1 MLTLS
6 CRCDVAAAPSVPPD
20 AGRPG
25 HGLVTAA
32 TRHTVSVPAQSAS
45 RLRIAVVGGGIAGL
59 AAARALLVSRP
70 GVRVIVLEGAAQVGG
85 KLRGG
90 ELAGRAVDL
99 GAEAILN
106 RRPEGVSLAREVGLG
121 PGLTHPVASGAGI
134 WSRGRLRPI
143 PPSILGIPA
152 EPDAVAASGVLS
164 ESGVARL
171 RAEESLP
178 PLQLTED
185 VAVGE
190 LVAERLGDEV
200 RDRLVEP
207 LLGGVYAGRADRIS
221 LQAAVPA
228 LAPAVQKCGSLLA
241 AARAMLAASAGSRGP
256 RPPVFA
262 GLDGGVARLAEATA
276 EDVRRRGG
284 TLQCRAT
291 VRELARSGGRWQL
304 TIGSAADPET
314 LVADAVVLAT
324 PAAPTARLL
333 REVAPAAAA
342 DLGGIGYASVA
353 VVSLALRPTEP
364 ASLAGTGYLVPP
376 VEQRT
381 VKGVTFASRKWG
393 WLGGD
398 LEMVRC
404 SVGRV
409 GEEEALQREDAELV
423 ATALQELGE
432 VTGIRAEL
440 VDSSVTRWGGALPQ
454 YAVGHVARVGRIRAV
469 VAGVPG
475 LAVCGAAYD
484 GVGIPA
490 CIASA
495 ELAAARVLAALPA
508 G

>member
-1 MLTLS
+1 M
-6 CRCDVAAAPSVPPD
+6 
-20 AGRPG
+20 
-25 HGLVTAA
+25 
-32 TRHTVSVPAQSAS
+32 PAQSTS
-45 RLRIAVVGGGIAGL
+45 RLRVAVVGGGIAGL
-59 AAARALLVSRP
+59 AAARALLASRP
-70 GVRVIVLEGAAQVGG
+70 GLEVVVLEGGAQVGG

-90 ELAGRAVDL
+90 ELAGRSVDL

-106 RRPEGVSLAREVGLG
+106 RRPEAVSLAREVGLG
-121 PGLTHPVASGAGI
+121 PALTHPVASGAGI
-134 WSRGRLRPI
+134 WSHGRLRPI
-143 PPSILGIPA
+143 PPSILGIPGDP
-152 EPDAVAASGVLS
+152 EAVAATGLLS
-164 ESGVARL
+164 EAGMARL
-171 RAEESLP
+171 RAEEALP
-178 PLQLTED
+178 PLRLAGD

-190 LVAERLGDEV
+190 LVAERLGAEV

-228 LAPAVQKCGSLLA
+228 LAPAVREYGSLLA
-241 AARAMLAASAGSRGP
+241 AARALLAASAAPREP

-262 GLDGGVARLAEATA
+262 GLDGGVARLAGATA
-276 EDVRRRGG
+276 EDISRRGG
-284 TLQCRAT
+284 TVRCRAT
-291 VRELARSGGRWQL
+291 VRELARAGAGWRL
-304 TIGSAADPET
+304 TIGSAAHPET
-314 LVADAVVLAT
+314 LDADAVVLAT

-342 DLGGIGYASVA
+342 DLGGIGYAPVA

-376 VEQRT
+376 VEQRV

-398 LEMVRC
+398 LELLRC

-423 ATALQELGE
+423 AVALRELRE
-432 VTGIRAEL
+432 VTGIQAEL
-440 VDSSVTRWGGALPQ
+440 ADSSVTRWGGALPQ
-454 YAVGHVARVGRIRAV
+454 YGVGHVARVGRIRAA
-469 VAGVPG
+469 VAGLPG

-495 ELAAARVLAALPA
+495 EEAAARVLAALAA